1 MFGRRLGQKNEIRD
15 PEPIR
20 SSDFQNKM
28 AVFHKLQHDHTEFV
42 SKNGIRHDPTISC
55 IEMVMT
61 PNS

>member
-28 AVFHKLQHDHTEFV
+28 AVFHKLKHDHTEFV
-42 SKNGIRHDPTISC
+42 SKNGNPT
-55 IEMVMT
+55 
-61 PNS
+61 